1 MLTYRTGAA
10 GAPSAAAGM
19 ADHLLEQ
26 TLTPE
31 QAALATYYQQG
42 MEAASPGVTV
52 AEPRRDLDPR
62 MAAVLGLDPNRAP
75 TREEIAHLLNGN
87 RTDGAAIPGK
97 QIQKGTESLADILG
111 LDAARVPSTAQ
122 IAAILAGK
130 RADGEAFA
138 EKVAGVARS
147 RFLEL
152 YGVPR
157 EREASEAE
165 LAEIGAGQRADGT
178 DQRRGPL
185 SEGLAASR
193 ARIGYVDLCWSAD
206 KSVSLAWAFAPTEAE
221 RNIIAQ
227 AHRDAVSSAL
237 LYVEAEIGQA
247 RRGKAGQD
255 GAEPGQI
262 GWVRFDHYASRP
274 TVEVPRVDRATGEAY
289 TELVT
294 LKVAGDPQLHTHVA
308 IPNVVLTE
316 GGRVGGLDLQR
327 LDGRIKEFG
336 AYYQAHLAT
345 NLRRHGVEVALDS
358 ATGSARLTAIPEPV
372 RATFSKRTQQGTEAA
387 RSYAR
392 SLGLDWDSLD
402 AERKIGLAKQGVQGD
417 PRQVKQDD
425 LSDWAS
431 WRRQAADLSW
441 QPASVLRPDQV
452 RPLASREA
460 RLEQAYAV
468 GRDLLDRELQR
479 RAVLDGA
486 DARVAAARGLIAS
499 GIESAEEIGA
509 VTRAFAQRGVR
520 HDGEE
525 VGLLWGM
532 ATDARGQEVV
542 KLTTTLHADRE
553 TELVDLA
560 RAAASDRS
568 AALSPQA
575 IAAAVA
581 RSGYDFTSTH
591 GARQRAV
598 MDQLGQGGRLA
609 VAIGVAGSGKSTLL
623 APLVDAWAAEGR
635 TVHGAA
641 LAWRQSEDLAAAGI
655 ARERL
660 SAMSVFLDRSQKGQ
674 VTLDRQSV
682 VVVDEL
688 GLLGTRQLLDLLRLQ
703 REQGFQL
710 VAVGDPKQCQSIEA
724 GPVIGLLRRAL
735 GDEAIPELLTTI
747 RQNTERERETSLLFR
762 EGQAAE
768 ALARKREGG
777 TALLV
782 PGGYREAVARVA
794 ALWQSRREAHA
805 HDPAF
810 SLTVSAPTNAD
821 AREIAAAIR
830 EHRRAAGE
838 LGADAV
844 VVKAADQ
851 MGAQYDLPLAV
862 GDRVRLFARTNA
874 AYADKSRGIIGNN
887 GSVLEV
893 RGIGAGGV
901 TLRNAQGREGF
912 VKWDTLRDPD
922 SQRIRLSY
930 GDVLSID
937 ATQGLTSS
945 EHIEAMPAGSQAVN
959 AYKAY
964 TQASRHRER
973 SWLVTADGAERREI
987 AGRRPLGD
995 PRPIREADVWAN
1007 MARNLARAPEKASAL
1022 DFLKVARDLRRGAV
1036 QSLQAGLQPAEQRQ
1050 AEGRDPFT
1058 LRETLQ
1064 RRREAERVAE
1074 MTEQIEAVAREQG
1087 RLQQMLSQ
1095 AVQAIRETVR
1105 ETVKGAAPVL
1115 RQAAE
1120 ALRERQALTAVRA
1133 QLLDHRIGEWRQGQG
1148 QNPTTETEH
1157 AAQARFGH
1165 EIRAMPKAD
1174 LHRAAAEWRR
1184 EQEAKQERAAQRQR
1198 SGPSMSR

>member
-31 QAALATYYQQG
+31 QAALAQYYQQG
-42 MEAASPGVTV
+42 MEAAEPGVTV

-62 MAAVLGLDPNRAP
+62 LAALLGLDPNRAP
-75 TREEIAHLLNGN
+75 TRDEIAHLLNGS
-87 RTDGAAIPGK
+87 RTDGTVIPGK
-97 QIQKGTESLADILG
+97 QIQKGTESLAEILG
-111 LDAARVPSTAQ
+111 LDAARVPRPAQ

-130 RADGEAFA
+130 RGDGEALP
-138 EKVAGVARS
+138 ETVAGTARN

-157 EREASEAE
+157 DREASEDE
-165 LAEIGAGQRADGT
+165 LAAIAAGRRADGT
-178 DQRRGPL
+178 EQRLGVL
-185 SEGLAASR
+185 SQGLAASR

-227 AHRDAVSSAL
+227 AHRDAVSAAL

-247 RRGKAGQD
+247 RKGKGGRD

-274 TVEVPRVDRATGEAY
+274 TVEVPRINQASGEAY

-316 GGRVGGLDLQR
+316 EGRVGGLDLQR
-327 LDGRIKEFG
+327 LEGRVKEFG

-345 NLRRHGVEVALDS
+345 NLRRHGVEVALDP
-358 ATGSARLTAIPEPV
+358 ATGAARLTAIPEAV
-372 RATFSKRTQQGTEAA
+372 REAFSKRTQQGTEAA
-387 RSYAR
+387 RTYAR

-431 WRRQAADLSW
+431 WRRQAEALDW
-441 QPASVLRPDQV
+441 EPASVLGREQV
-452 RPLASREA
+452 QALPERKA

-468 GRDLLDRELQR
+468 GRELLDRELQR

-499 GIESAEEIGA
+499 GVESAEEIGA

-520 HDGEE
+520 HDGQE
-525 VGLLWGM
+525 VGLVWGM

-553 TELVDLA
+553 AELVQLA
-560 RAAASDRS
+560 QAAAADRS
-568 AALSPQA
+568 VALSPQA
-575 IAAAVA
+575 IAAAAA
-581 RSGYDFTSTH
+581 RSGYDFTSPH
-591 GARQRAV
+591 GTRQRAV

-623 APLVDAWAAEGR
+623 GPLVEAWTGEGR

-641 LAWRQSEDLAAAGI
+641 LAWRQSEDLAGAGI
-655 ARERL
+655 ARARL
-660 SAMSVFLDRSQKGQ
+660 SAMSVFLDRAQKGQ
-674 VTLDRQSV
+674 IALDRQSV

-703 REQGFQL
+703 RDRGFQL

-735 GDEAIPELLTTI
+735 GEEAIPALLTTV
-747 RQNTERERETSLLFR
+747 RQTTERERETSLLFR

-768 ALARKREGG
+768 ALARKREDG

-782 PGGYREAVARVA
+782 PGGYREAVAQVA
-794 ALWQSRREAHA
+794 ALWQARRDAQA
-805 HDPAF
+805 HDPTF

-830 EHRRAAGE
+830 LHRRAAGE
-838 LGADAV
+838 LEADAV

-851 MGAQYDLPLAV
+851 MGAAYDLPLAV

-893 RGIGAGGV
+893 RGIDAGGV
-901 TLRNAQGREGF
+901 TLRNAQGRDGF
-912 VKWDTLRDPD
+912 VKWDTLRDPE
-922 SQRIRLSY
+922 SHRIRLSY

-937 ATQGLTSS
+937 ATQGLTSR
-945 EHIEAMPAGSQAVN
+945 EHIEAMPAGSQVVN

-973 SWLVTADGAERREI
+973 SWLVTSDGAERREI

-995 PRPIREADVWAN
+995 PRPIREADVWDN

-1022 DFLKVARDLRRGAV
+1022 DFLEQARDLRRGAV
-1036 QSLQAGLQPAEQRQ
+1036 QSLQAGLQPAEQRR
-1050 AEGRDPFT
+1050 AEGRAPFT
-1058 LRETLQ
+1058 LQETLQ
-1064 RRREAERVAE
+1064 RRREAERVAALA
-1074 MTEQIEAVAREQG
+1074 EQVAAVAQEHR
-1087 RLQQMLSQ
+1087 RLQRRLSRTVV
-1095 AVQAIRETVR
+1095 AVHQTVR
-1105 ETVKGAAPVL
+1105 ETVKAAAPLL

-1120 ALRERQALTAVRA
+1120 ALRERQALRAVRA
-1133 QLLDHRIGEWRQGQG
+1133 QLLEHRMSEWRKGWR
-1148 QNPTTETEH
+1148 QNPTQETEP
-1157 AAQARFGH
+1157 AAQARLRRD
-1165 EIRAMPKAD
+1165 ILAMPKAE
-1174 LHRAAAEWRR
+1174 LHRAVAEWRR
-1184 EQEAKQERAAQRQR
+1184 EQELQQERAAQQR

>member
-1 MLTYRTGAA
+1 VLTYRTGAA

-42 MEAASPGVTV
+42 LEAAAPGVTV

-62 MAAVLGLDPNRAP
+62 LAALLGLDPNRAP
-75 TREEIAHLLNGN
+75 TRDEIAHLLNGS
-87 RTDGAAIPGK
+87 RVDGTAIPGK

-130 RADGEAFA
+130 RADGEPLV
-138 EKVAGVARS
+138 EKTAGAARS

-157 EREASEAE
+157 EREASEEE
-165 LAEIGAGQRADGT
+165 LAEIRAGRRADST
-178 DQRRGPL
+178 DQRLGPL
-185 SEGLAASR
+185 SQGLAASR

-247 RRGKAGQD
+247 RKGKAGQD
-255 GAEPGQI
+255 GAEAGQI

-274 TVEVPRVDRATGEAY
+274 TVEVPRVDRASGEAY

-327 LDGRIKEFG
+327 LEGRVKEFG

-345 NLRRHGVEVALDS
+345 NLRRHGVAVALDP
-358 ATGSARLTAIPEPV
+358 ATGAARLTAIPEPV
-372 RATFSKRTQQGTEAA
+372 RAAFSKRTQQGTEAA
-387 RSYAR
+387 RAYAR

-431 WRRQAADLSW
+431 WHGQAEGLDW
-441 QPASVLRPDQV
+441 QPASVLQPEHVQALPERSV
-452 RPLASREA
+452 

-499 GIESAEEIGA
+499 GVESADEIGA

-520 HDGEE
+520 HDGQE
-525 VGLLWGM
+525 VSLLWGM
-532 ATDARGQEVV
+532 TTDARGQEVV

-553 TELVDLA
+553 AELVKLA
-560 RAAASDRS
+560 QAAAADRS

-575 IAAAVA
+575 ITAAVA
-581 RSGYDFTSTH
+581 RSERDFTSPH
-591 GARQRAV
+591 GARQREV
-598 MDQLGQGGRLA
+598 MDQLGQGGGLA

-623 APLVDAWAAEGR
+623 APLVDAWAADGR

-660 SAMSVFLDRSQKGQ
+660 AAMSVFLDRAQKGL

-703 REQGFQL
+703 RDQGFQL

-735 GDEAIPELLTTI
+735 GEEAIPELLTTV

-762 EGQAAE
+762 EGAAAE
-768 ALARKREGG
+768 ALARKREDG

-782 PGGYREAVARVA
+782 PGGYREAVAQVA
-794 ALWQSRREAHA
+794 ALWQERRAAHA
-805 HDPAF
+805 HDPDF

-830 EHRRAAGE
+830 VHRRAAGE

-851 MGAQYDLPLAV
+851 MGATYDLPLAV

-874 AYADKSRGIIGNN
+874 AYADRSRGIIGNN

-893 RGIGAGGV
+893 RGIDAGGV

-937 ATQGLTSS
+937 ATQGLTST

-973 SWLVTADGAERREI
+973 SWLVTSDGAERREI

-1022 DFLKVARDLRRGAV
+1022 DFLEQARDLRRGAV

-1064 RRREAERVAE
+1064 RRRESERVAE
-1074 MTEQIEAVAREQG
+1074 VPDLIETVMREQR
-1087 RLQQMLSQ
+1087 RLQHALSQ
-1095 AVQAIRETVR
+1095 AVQLIRETVKS
-1105 ETVKGAAPVL
+1105 TAPLL
-1115 RQAAE
+1115 RQAVE
-1120 ALRERQALTAVRA
+1120 ALRERQALTAVRT
-1133 QLLDHRIGEWRQGQG
+1133 QLLDHRMGEWRQEQR
-1148 QNPTTETEH
+1148 QNPTTETEQ
-1157 AAQARFGH
+1157 AAKKRLGQH
-1165 EIRAMPKAD
+1165 INAMPKAD

-1184 EQEAKQERAAQRQR
+1184 EQKAKQERAVQRQR